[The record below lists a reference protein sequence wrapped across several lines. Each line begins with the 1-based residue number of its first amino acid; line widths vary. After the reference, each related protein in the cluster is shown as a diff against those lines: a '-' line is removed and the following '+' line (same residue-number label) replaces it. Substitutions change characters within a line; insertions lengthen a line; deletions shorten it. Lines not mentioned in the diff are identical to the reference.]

1 MVTLANRVKHTITAV
16 AGGGSGTLTLGAA
29 STGYQT
35 LADAA
40 GVSSG
45 DTVRYTIEGPSN
57 AWELGSGVYTASG
70 TGTLTRTPTESSNS
84 NNAITATTDSTV
96 FITAAAADLGPVVYA
111 TINDLTA
118 ATGMVVG
125 DIAMVNATKKLYM
138 YTATGWWLI
147 ATLTNASP
155 TAITGA
161 SASYGLASDGT
172 ATVITLAST
181 DPEGLPIT
189 FSHTVT
195 SGSLGSTA
203 TVSQNAN
210 VFTITP
216 STNSA
221 HEGSFSLTFSASDGN
236 SVTQAVSAFTLT
248 FGFNLPNGSYDSKSF
263 DPYISNNSNTN
274 RLIWRPTF
282 SHDGTKLFVPGNSP
296 NKNIASFT
304 LSTAWDVSTASYTA
318 SFSANSIT
326 STQHTTDSVHK
337 VLFNANGTKMFLIHK
352 GSSQSQS
359 PAQGGTAI
367 LAYSLSSAYDLT
379 STITYI
385 NGYSLSVSGSVT
397 VPFDGA
403 FSVDGTRLFILSYS
417 ADEIVQFNLSTG
429 FDVSTISTTSNSFD
443 FSNQSTDVRSFAI
456 NPAGT
461 KLFCLK
467 HQMGEIYE
475 YSLSTGWDAST
486 ISYTNNS
493 YPVGSSFGT
502 TSDWANGSSSYR
514 CDYITFSPSGHKM
527 YVTPTYSSTYG
538 RKILQFSTA
547 T

>member
-1 MVTLANRVKHTITAV
+1 MVTLANRVKQTITAV
-16 AGGGSGTLTLGAA
+16 ASSGTGTLTLGAA
-29 STGYQT
+29 STGFQT
-35 LADAA
+35 LADANVA
-40 GVSSG
+40 TGS
-45 DTVRYTIEGPSN
+45 TVRYTIEGPSN

-70 TGTLTRTPTESSNS
+70 TTLTRTPSESSNS

-125 DIAMVNATKKLYM
+125 DIAMVNSTKKLYM

-147 ATLTNASP
+147 ATLTNTAP

-181 DPEGLPIT
+181 DPEGFPIT

-203 TVSQNAN
+203 TVSQNNN

-236 SVTQAVSAFTLT
+236 SVSQAVSAFTLS
-248 FGFNLPNGSYDSKSF
+248 FGYDLANGAYDSKSF
-263 DPYISNNSNTN
+263 VAYDSSNSNTN
-274 RLIWRPTF
+274 YAQTGVTF
-282 SHDGTKLFVPGNSP
+282 SHDGTKMFVCGHAP
-296 NKNIASFT
+296 NKSVVAYS
-304 LSTAWDVSTASYTA
+304 LSTAWDISTASYS
-318 SFSANSIT
+318 SFFNPSET
-326 STQHTTDSVHK
+326 SGTLHK
-337 VLFNANGTKMFLIHK
+337 ALFNANGTKMILMHRGTNSTASI
-352 GSSQSQS
+352 
-359 PAQGGTAI
+359 AQGGTG
-367 LAYSLSSAYDLT
+367 LYEYTLSSAYDLT

-385 NGYSLSVSGSVT
+385 DGYSLSNSGSIT
-397 VPFDGA
+397 HPFDGA
-403 FSVDGTRLFILSYS
+403 FNADGTRLFVMSYNT
-417 ADEIVQFNLSTG
+417 DTIHQFNLTTG

-443 FSNQSTDVRSFAI
+443 YSSQSADSRSFAI
-456 NPAGT
+456 NSAGT
-461 KLFCLK
+461 KLFLL
-467 HQMGEIYE
+467 HHASAGTIYE
-475 YSLSTGWDAST
+475 YSLNSAMDAST
-486 ISYTNNS
+486 ITYTNNS
-493 YPVGSSFGT
+493 YTVGYTGSSFG
-502 TSDWANGSSSYR
+502 SSTPYMGNV
-514 CDYITFSPSGHKM
+514 DAITFSPTGHKM
-527 YVTPTYSSTYG
+527 YIQSDTVNLIT
-538 RKILQFSTA
+538 QFSTA

>member
-16 AGGGSGTLTLGAA
+16 ASSGTGTLTLGAA

-35 LADAA
+35 LAQANTA
-40 GVSSG
+40 SG
-45 DTVRYTIEGPSN
+45 STVRYTIEGPSN
-57 AWELGSGVYTASG
+57 AWELGSGVFDSSANS
-70 TGTLTRTPTESSNS
+70 LTRTPSESSNS
-84 NNAITATTDSTV
+84 GNAITATTDSTV

-147 ATLTNASP
+147 ATLTNTAP

-161 SASYGLASDGT
+161 NASYGLASDGT

-181 DPEGLPIT
+181 DPEGFPIT

-203 TVSQNAN
+203 TVTQNNN

-248 FGFNLPNGSYDSKSF
+248 FGYDLPNGAYDSKSF
-263 DPYISNNSNTN
+263 NPYDSSNSNTN
-274 RLIWRPTF
+274 YVNTRVTF
-282 SHDGTKLFVPGNSP
+282 NNDGTKMFVCGQAP
-296 NKNIASFT
+296 NKSVVAYT
-304 LSTAWDVSTASYTA
+304 LSTAWDISTASYH
-318 SFSANSIT
+318 SFFDPSQT
-326 STQHTTDSVHK
+326 SGTIYK
-337 VLFNANGTKMFLIHK
+337 VLFNANGTKMFLMHMWTNSTAAI
-352 GSSQSQS
+352 S
-359 PAQGGTAI
+359 QGGTG
-367 LAYSLSSAYDLT
+367 LYEYTLSSAYDLT

-385 NGYSLSVSGSVT
+385 DGYSLSNSGSVT
-397 VPFDGA
+397 QPYDGSFNA
-403 FSVDGTRLFILSYS
+403 DGTRLFVMSYNT
-417 ADEIVQFNLSTG
+417 DTIVQFNLSTG

-443 FSNQSTDVRSFAI
+443 YSSQSTDSRAFAL
-456 NPAGT
+456 NSAGT
-461 KLFCLK
+461 KLFLL
-467 HQMGEIYE
+467 HHVAAGTIYE
-475 YSLSTGWDAST
+475 YSLSSAMDAST
-486 ISYTNNS
+486 ITYTNNS
-493 YPVGSSFGT
+493 YTVGYTASSFG
-502 TSDWANGSSSYR
+502 SSTPYMGNV
-514 CDYITFSPSGHKM
+514 DAITFSSSGHKM
-527 YVTPTYSSTYG
+527 YVSSDTATL
-538 RKILQFSTA
+538 IVQFST
-547 T
+547 TS